1 MTTAEFIAHHE
12 KYTMGGSVTRLA
24 SRVQTLEF
32 QLKIATLEN
41 DRLNNLVIRQTEE
54 IIRLK
59 NQLTTLTWAAHIP
72 LSLPAGEA
80 MSACDIGVLR
90 SEVESAEALLEGK
103 P

>member
-1 MTTAEFIAHHE
+1 MNSTQMQEVI
-12 KYTMGGSVTRLA
+12 
-24 SRVQTLEF
+24 RV
-32 QLKIATLEN
+32 
-41 DRLNNLVIRQTEE
+41 NNLVIRQTEE

-80 MSACDIGVLR
+80 MTACDLGVLR
-90 SEVESAEALLEGK
+90 SEVVAAEALLEGK

>member
-80 MSACDIGVLR
+80 MSACDLGVLR
-90 SEVESAEALLEGK
+90 SEVVAAEALLEGK

>member
-1 MTTAEFIAHHE
+1 MNTID
-12 KYTMGGSVTRLA
+12 MRDV
-24 SRVQTLEF
+24 
-32 QLKIATLEN
+32 
-41 DRLNNLVIRQTEE
+41 DRTNRLVIRQAEE

-80 MSACDIGVLR
+80 MTACDLGVLR
-90 SEVESAEALLEGK
+90 SEVDSAEALLEAK

>member
-1 MTTAEFIAHHE
+1 MTKIEFAVAVE
-12 KYTMGGSVTRLA
+12 M
-24 SRVQTLEF
+24 Q
-32 QLKIATLEN
+32 N
-41 DRLNNLVIRQTEE
+41 E

-72 LSLPAGEA
+72 LSLPDGEA
-80 MSACDIGVLR
+80 MTACDLGVLR